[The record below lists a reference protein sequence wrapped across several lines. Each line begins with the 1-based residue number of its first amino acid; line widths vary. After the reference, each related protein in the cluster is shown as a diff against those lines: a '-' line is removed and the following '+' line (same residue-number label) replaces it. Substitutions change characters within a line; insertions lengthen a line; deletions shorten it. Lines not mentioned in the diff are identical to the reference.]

1 MSGTAGGDLQSV
13 IELFA
18 GLLDFLF
25 YGDQNYFIIR
35 CNRAL
40 LDQVSLE
47 RWMFQFYGDQNIF
60 SGVINAG
67 GDL

>member
-18 GLLDFLF
+18 GLLDFLL

-40 LDQVSLE
+40 LDQVFAGTLDA
-47 RWMFQFYGDQNIF
+47 QF
-60 SGVINAG
+60 
-67 GDL
+67 LW